1 MTQSS
6 FPTVFMRGG
15 TSRALFFHTRDLP
28 ARAPGEGYESWSEI
42 FLAALGSPDPN
53 GRQLDGMGGGI
64 SSLSKIAVIGPPTR
78 DDADVDYTF
87 AQVAIGQAVVGYRGN
102 CGNISSAVGPFAV
115 EEGLVKVPDGR
126 AEIRIHNTNTGKII
140 IARFDVQD
148 GQAVIDGDFL
158 LTGVA
163 GTAAPIELAFTELGG
178 AATGRLL
185 PTGHV
190 RDTIDVAGLGP
201 VEVSLVDA
209 ANPTV
214 FATPAALGLTGIE
227 SPDAFTQ
234 AQIEMLEELRVS
246 AAVAMGL
253 VTQAEEAR
261 TTLRNLPLVGIVSP
275 ARDSTTLSG
284 AKLTAADADLTV
296 RMISAGQPH
305 RATPL
310 TGAMCTSIAARIP
323 GTLVQQALAADM
335 DPGADLRIA
344 HPSGTLTVAAKVRPD
359 GDSVFAEEAVVYR
372 TARRLMEGRV
382 LVRSRLLGR
391 AMK

>member
-1 MTQSS
+1 
-6 FPTVFMRGG
+6 
-15 TSRALFFHTRDLP
+15 
-28 ARAPGEGYESWSEI
+28 
-42 FLAALGSPDPN
+42 
-53 GRQLDGMGGGI
+53 
-64 SSLSKIAVIGPPTR
+64 
-78 DDADVDYTF
+78 
-87 AQVAIGQAVVGYRGN
+87 
-102 CGNISSAVGPFAV
+102 
-115 EEGLVKVPDGR
+115 
-126 AEIRIHNTNTGKII
+126 
-140 IARFDVQD
+140 
-148 GQAVIDGDFL
+148 
-158 LTGVA
+158 
-163 GTAAPIELAFTELGG
+163 
-178 AATGRLL
+178 
-185 PTGHV
+185 
-190 RDTIDVAGLGP
+190 
-201 VEVSLVDA
+201 
-209 ANPTV
+209 
-214 FATPAALGLTGIE
+214 
-227 SPDAFTQ
+227 
-234 AQIEMLEELRVS
+234 
-246 AAVAMGL
+246 
-253 VTQAEEAR
+253 VTQAEEVR